1 MIRVIGCSLPAHT
14 CLVDMVA
21 KWHGGSESR
30 GLMEQMAGPQ
40 KIQGYDVLAT
50 LGYGARSTIFA
61 VKDARNH
68 VYALKR
74 VIKEGPEDQRFIDQ
88 AIKEHGVASQFSHP
102 ALRRSYKVI
111 RQRKLMRLVEVYVL
125 MELVD
130 GLTMEQLETDDL
142 VQMCRLCRE
151 VALGLGAMHEMGWV
165 HADIKPNNIMLTDES
180 SVKVIDFGQSCPVGT
195 VKDRIQGTP
204 DYIAPE
210 QVLRR
215 QITPQTDVFNLG
227 ATLFWLFTREHVPTL
242 IKKKGPSPG
251 TISPKQSRKAKPPAE
266 INPEIPSALSSLVM
280 QCIEVEPK
288 SRPESMENVA
298 SRLQLA
304 IDQLERQREG
314 ARNTPIEPARSPG
327 SSPEISPGIS
337 PAS

>member
-1 MIRVIGCSLPAHT
+1 
-14 CLVDMVA
+14 
-21 KWHGGSESR
+21 
-30 GLMEQMAGPQ
+30 MAGSH
-40 KIQGYDVLAT
+40 KIQGYEVLAT

-61 VKDARNH
+61 VKDDGNH

-74 VIKEGPEDQRFIDQ
+74 VVKESPEDQRFLDQ
-88 AIKEHGVASQFSHP
+88 AIKEHEVASQFSHP
-102 ALRRSYKVI
+102 ALRRSYKLI
-111 RQRKLMRLVEVYVL
+111 RHRRMMRLAEVYVL

-130 GLTMEQLETDDL
+130 GLTMEQLETEDL
-142 VQMCRLCRE
+142 IQSCRLCRE
-151 VALGLGAMHEMGWV
+151 VARGLGVMHESGWI

-227 ATLFWLFTREHVPTL
+227 ATLYWLFTREHVPTL
-242 IKKKGPSPG
+242 IKKKGKSPG
-251 TISPKQSRKAKPPAE
+251 RLNFKEDLKAKPPHE
-266 INPEIPSALSSLVM
+266 LNPRIPSALSALVM

-288 SRPESMENVA
+288 ARPENMENVA
-298 SRLQLA
+298 NRLQLA
-304 IDQLERQREG
+304 IGQLERQRSSTRG
-314 ARNTPIEPARSPG
+314 AAVESG
-327 SSPEISPGIS
+327 G
-337 PAS
+337 